1 MASRSP
7 PRAAGDANGHR
18 PSSRCVLEHWKGR
31 RGGRMHMALE
41 LPATRARRS
50 PHNPTQNGAGSG
62 ARARYSALS
71 MRHGRRCVWMAGKS
85 LRGRTAG
92 GDMCMVRDICGTGWG
107 RGRRGGGAPGEAG
120 SSWIAV
126 RLRRR
131 RRRQRGDG
139 GGRRDTSWGLGGRSP
154 PGEASVRR
162 GMGAGRDRHQRRRMG
177 ESEDEPEGVDGGCR
191 WRPSLGTLAGDP
203 DAGSAGEA
211 HCSMRA
217 AGVGARAGAF
227 RSRWAAGDR
236 ARCGARS
243 GCRRRRG
250 ARSGVPADRGSRRR
264 FEMEGGSR
272 SASPACSSRPRT
284 LPSRR
289 PASEQPSPRS
299 PGAAGR
305 ACAARWATAGGGSAA
320 ESAPGARGR
329 LVGSPSAESQP
340 RCGRGASTQPSLGVF
355 PRVFDGFWRA
365 PSNCSETTARDS
377 QEAL

>member
-1 MASRSP
+1 
-7 PRAAGDANGHR
+7 
-18 PSSRCVLEHWKGR
+18 
-31 RGGRMHMALE
+31 MALE

-62 ARARYSALS
+62 ARARYSALRT
-71 MRHGRRCVWMAGKS
+71 RHGRRCVWLAGKS

-92 GDMCMVRDICGTGWG
+92 GGMCMVRDICGTGWG

-126 RLRRR
+126 RLAAAAAAAERRR
-131 RRRQRGDG
+131 GREARHELGLGRTQPAGGGERAPGDG
-139 GGRRDTSWGLGGRSP
+139 R
-154 PGEASVRR
+154 
-162 GMGAGRDRHQRRRMG
+162 GAGSA
-177 ESEDEPEGVDGGCR
+177 SEAAHGRIRGRAEGVDGGCR

-217 AGVGARAGAF
+217 AGAGARAGAF

-243 GCRRRRG
+243 GRRRRRG
-250 ARSGVPADRGSRRR
+250 ARSGAPADRGSRRR
-264 FEMEGGSR
+264 FEMEGSSR